1 MTRHGG
7 TFVSAW
13 VGLQLVLLVLL
24 TFWPGQAARAHL
36 VPEPDSVA
44 WRVGEERTVWID
56 TNLEAVE
63 LRVHS
68 IDLGLGDI
76 ARLDQAQTA
85 TLGRATGC
93 LDSAV
98 SSITAD
104 HIDDTSAIVTFTI
117 DYGSRV
123 AGETLTV
130 YHRIYEEGQTP
141 GEGLAGTVADVAV
154 PATGLLTGTVSYTSL
169 NTGVR
174 QHIEASTFQHFPH
187 EATWYISFVPQ
198 DGGPAVVVTREEE
211 FHLASGTG
219 IGLIGCHE
227 DEDVLVTLHTGE
239 GEELQRYVVDVLSAP
254 APKATPAPPAFPS
267 GYVVAR
273 VAVVDVASRDLYF
286 AGGESVATVTASGGT
301 APFTYGLAPAAGSLD
316 FVFFDVDQ
324 GTGAVTVSAAGAD
337 DHAGLEV
344 DKICTFEVR
353 VEDANGLSAQT
364 GVAVQTV
371 RP

>member
-1 MTRHGG
+1 M
-7 TFVSAW
+7 
-13 VGLQLVLLVLL
+13 
-24 TFWPGQAARAHL
+24 
-36 VPEPDSVA
+36 
-44 WRVGEERTVWID
+44 
-56 TNLEAVE
+56 
-63 LRVHS
+63 
-68 IDLGLGDI
+68 
-76 ARLDQAQTA
+76 
-85 TLGRATGC
+85 
-93 LDSAV
+93 
-98 SSITAD
+98 
-104 HIDDTSAIVTFTI
+104 
-117 DYGSRV
+117 
-123 AGETLTV
+123 
-130 YHRIYEEGQTP
+130 
-141 GEGLAGTVADVAV
+141 
-154 PATGLLTGTVSYTSL
+154 
-169 NTGVR
+169 
-174 QHIEASTFQHFPH
+174 
-187 EATWYISFVPQ
+187 
-198 DGGPAVVVTREEE
+198 VVTREEE

-254 APKATPAPPAFPS
+254 APTATPAPPAFPS

-344 DKICTFEVR
+344 DKIYTFEVR